1 MYVASNL
8 TKIGPISVHTIIQP
22 SHIISTYGP
31 DMAQHLPYHSH
42 IFSLVRIIQFLASLN
57 DVYINGLLKSS
68 SEQVALKAKKDKNK
82 GQKEGL

>member
-1 MYVASNL
+1 
-8 TKIGPISVHTIIQP
+8 
-22 SHIISTYGP
+22 
-31 DMAQHLPYHSH
+31 MAQHLPYHSH
-42 IFSLVRIIQFLASLN
+42 IFSLVRVIQFLASFN